1 MDPIEVLVQTLVQ
14 GYAVIVAFMVGWA
27 LPRGNNL
34 RMMQLWIL
42 RKVHN
47 FLAWEDERVVDRIN
61 KTKTAIK
68 TTSKRSREL

>member
-1 MDPIEVLVQTLVQ
+1 MLVQ

-34 RMMQLWIL
+34 RMMQLWVL

-47 FLAWEDERVVDRIN
+47 FLAWEDERVVDKIN

-68 TTSKRSREL
+68 NTSKRREL

>member
-1 MDPIEVLVQTLVQ
+1 MDPIEVLVQMLVQ

-47 FLAWEDERVVDRIN
+47 FLAWEDERVVDKIN

-68 TTSKRSREL
+68 NTSKRREL

>member
-34 RMMQLWIL
+34 RMMQLWVL

-47 FLAWEDERVVDRIN
+47 FLAWEDERVVDKIN

-68 TTSKRSREL
+68 NTSKRREL

>member
-68 TTSKRSREL
+68 NTSKRSREL

>member
-1 MDPIEVLVQTLVQ
+1 MDPIEVLVQMLVQ

-34 RMMQLWIL
+34 RMMQLWVL

-47 FLAWEDERVVDRIN
+47 FLAWEDERVVDKIN

-68 TTSKRSREL
+68 NTSKRREL

>member
-1 MDPIEVLVQTLVQ
+1 MDPIEVLVQMLVQ

-47 FLAWEDERVVDRIN
+47 FLAWEDERVVDKIN

-68 TTSKRSREL
+68 NTSKRSRDL

>member
-47 FLAWEDERVVDRIN
+47 FLAWEDERVVDKIN

-68 TTSKRSREL
+68 NTSKRREL

>member
-1 MDPIEVLVQTLVQ
+1 MDPIEVLVQMLVQ

-34 RMMQLWIL
+34 RMLQLWVL

-47 FLAWEDERVVDRIN
+47 FLAWEDERVVDKIN

-68 TTSKRSREL
+68 NTSKRSRGL

>member
-1 MDPIEVLVQTLVQ
+1 MDPIEVLVQMLVQ

-34 RMMQLWIL
+34 RMLQLYVL
-42 RKVHN
+42 RKIHN
-47 FLAWEDERVVDRIN
+47 FLAWEDERVVDKIN

-68 TTSKRSREL
+68 NTSKRSREL

>member
-1 MDPIEVLVQTLVQ
+1 MDPIEVLVQMLVQ

-34 RMMQLWIL
+34 RMLQLWVL

-47 FLAWEDERVVDRIN
+47 FLAWEDERVVDKIN

-68 TTSKRSREL
+68 NTSKRSREL

>member
-1 MDPIEVLVQTLVQ
+1 MDPIEVLVQMLVQ

-34 RMMQLWIL
+34 RMMQLWVL

-47 FLAWEDERVVDRIN
+47 FLAWEDERVVDKIN

-68 TTSKRSREL
+68 NTSKRSREL

>member
-34 RMMQLWIL
+34 RMMQLWVL

-47 FLAWEDERVVDRIN
+47 FLAWEDERVVDKIN

-68 TTSKRSREL
+68 NTSKRSREL